1 MKEMNYYLFKRYPN
15 LKNNM
20 KEMEIT
26 FNNKLYILEFEY
38 SLGELD
44 LFAVYLEGYDRN
56 IINLISNE
64 AYEWAL
70 SEIIEKEEI
79 LPMYYN
85 YNDLH

>member
-1 MKEMNYYLFKRYPN
+1 MKNI
-15 LKNNM
+15 
-20 KEMEIT
+20 EIT

-38 SLGELD
+38 NLGELD
-44 LFAVYLEGYDRN
+44 LFAVYLYGYDRN

-79 LPMYYN
+79 LPMYYTYDN
-85 YNDLH
+85 YH